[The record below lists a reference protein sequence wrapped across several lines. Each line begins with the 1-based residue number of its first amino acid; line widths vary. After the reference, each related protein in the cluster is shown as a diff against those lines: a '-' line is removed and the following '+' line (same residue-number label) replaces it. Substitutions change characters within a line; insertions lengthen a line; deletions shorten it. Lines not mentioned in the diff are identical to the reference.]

1 MQLGIHILALQLP
14 VDNQHLRDDNL
25 QTCFSKLAMAELWSR
40 DMVYS
45 VLCTC
50 VMPRCNYSDCS
61 MYKFLDEL
69 GTSMQPSHQWTAVD
83 FLSFCNVYSSAGWYL
98 KVVALLKMTT
108 CRHCNYISGIIMK
121 QEQGGTHATINTIWE
136 QRGTEMSRPY
146 SDIIE
151 NRLFLAAAPTWALA
165 PRLAKQSLYWRLTA
179 AEALC

>member
-1 MQLGIHILALQLP
+1 MTTCRLVSQSWLVTTLLSTGSRYGL
-14 VDNQHLRDDNL
+14 LRM
-25 QTCFSKLAMAELWSR
+25 S
-40 DMVYS
+40 
-45 VLCTC
+45 

-69 GTSMQPSHQWTAVD
+69 GTSMQPSHQCCAVD

-121 QEQGGTHATINTIWE
+121 QEQGGSCNHQYNIE
-136 QRGTEMSRPY
+136 RGTEMSRPY

-179 AEALC
+179 AATAIL

>member
-1 MQLGIHILALQLP
+1 M
-14 VDNQHLRDDNL
+14 D
-25 QTCFSKLAMAELWSR
+25 F
-40 DMVYS
+40 
-45 VLCTC
+45 CTYTTSWC
-50 VMPRCNYSDCS
+50 VMPLCNYSARLQHVKLFRWAGNEHATITS
-61 MYKFLDEL
+61 MNCCRFPKFLQCL
-69 GTSMQPSHQWTAVD
+69 PCGFWTW
-83 FLSFCNVYSSAGWYL
+83 SGYL
-98 KVVALLKMTT
+98 VLLKMTT

-179 AEALC
+179 AATQ